1 MIYLPQTHRLFR
13 VNISSVRTKDIIFSK
28 PKDDVLFYY
37 STVTAVPQA
46 VTISMLPLP
55 PTVS

>member
-1 MIYLPQTHRLFR
+1 MIYLPQPHRLFR
-13 VNISSVRTKDIIFSK
+13 VNISSVRTTDIIFSK

-37 STVTAVPQA
+37 STGTAVPQA